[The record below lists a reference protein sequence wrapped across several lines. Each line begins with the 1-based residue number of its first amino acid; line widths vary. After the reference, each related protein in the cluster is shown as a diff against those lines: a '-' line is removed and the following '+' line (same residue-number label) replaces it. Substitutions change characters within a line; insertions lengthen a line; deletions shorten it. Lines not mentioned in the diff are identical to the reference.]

1 MSRFRTVALLLAM
14 TLVSSAPAIPAR
26 AADGVSALSLRD
38 LLQELRRANPD
49 LQAVKKQVEAMQA
62 RVPAAR
68 GLPAPKIGVEF
79 EEIPRGTFKVNQ
91 ATVMYS
97 LLQSIPFP
105 GKLSLRHQVALAE
118 AQRTAA
124 AFKRAEWELTTQ
136 LKSAYYELFLTDRE
150 MEIQR
155 EQQIWLDQALAT
167 ARTRYGAG
175 ASSQAELLRI
185 QMEAQ
190 ESENQA
196 KVLAH
201 RRRALEAHLN
211 HLLNRP
217 VDGPVGRPA
226 EILLEP
232 IPSDPK
238 DLTATALENQPELL
252 VFKFSAERAEA
263 DWKLSK
269 RELFPDLE
277 TMLELRDPAMGPIG
291 PWDLSLALVLPFWFW
306 TKQNYGVKVALHD
319 KESAEAAYQGARNEA
334 ARRIYENWHEAQ
346 AAYDT
351 AKLCQDSLIPL
362 ASQAVSSALAV
373 YQSGRGSFME
383 LLDALRALA
392 ERKRTYYQHLAGLEQ
407 RIVLLEQ
414 AAGVPLRSAHAE
426 SAQGEKKK

>member
-1 MSRFRTVALLLAM
+1 M
-14 TLVSSAPAIPAR
+14 TIAVPPIW
-26 AADGVSALSLRD
+26 AAEGSPPLSLPE
-38 LLQELRRANPD
+38 LIQELRRSNPD
-49 LQAVKKQVEAMQA
+49 LQAAKKQVEAMQA

-68 GLPAPKIGVEF
+68 GLPPPKIGVEF
-79 EEIPRGTFKVNQ
+79 EEIPRGSFKVNQ
-91 ATVMYS
+91 ATVIYS

-118 AQRTAA
+118 AQKAAA

-136 LKSAYYELFLTDRE
+136 LKSAYYDLFLIDRE

-155 EQQIWLDQALAT
+155 EKQLWLDQALAA

-175 ASSQAELLRI
+175 TSSQAELLRV

-190 ESENQA
+190 EAGNQA
-196 KVLAH
+196 QVLTH
-201 RRRALEAHLN
+201 RRHALEAHLN

-217 VDGPVGRPA
+217 VEGPAGKPA
-226 EILLEP
+226 EIPLEP
-232 IPSDPK
+232 VASDPAG
-238 DLTATALENQPELL
+238 LTATALENQPELL
-252 VFKFSAERAEA
+252 VFKFSAERTEA

-291 PWDLSLALVLPFWFW
+291 PWDLTLALVLPFWFW
-306 TKQNYGVKVALHD
+306 TKQNYGVKVALYN

-334 ARRIYENWHEAQ
+334 ARRVYENWHEAQ

-351 AKLCQDSLIPL
+351 AKLCRDSLIPL
-362 ASQAVSSALAV
+362 ATQAVSSALV
-373 YQSGRGSFME
+373 SYQGGRGSFME

-392 ERKRTYYQHLAGLEQ
+392 ERRRTYYQHLAGLEQ
-407 RIVLLEQ
+407 RMVLLEQ

-426 SAQGEKKK
+426 PTPREEKK

>member
-1 MSRFRTVALLLAM
+1 M
-14 TLVSSAPAIPAR
+14 TIAVPPIW
-26 AADGVSALSLRD
+26 AAEGSPPLSLPE
-38 LLQELRRANPD
+38 LIQELRRSNPD
-49 LQAVKKQVEAMQA
+49 LQAAKKQVEAMQA

-68 GLPAPKIGVEF
+68 GLPPPKIGVEF
-79 EEIPRGTFKVNQ
+79 EEIPRGSFKVNQ
-91 ATVMYS
+91 ATVIYS

-118 AQRTAA
+118 AQKAAA

-136 LKSAYYELFLTDRE
+136 LKSAYYDLFLIDRE

-155 EQQIWLDQALAT
+155 EQQLWLDQALAA

-175 ASSQAELLRI
+175 TSSQAELLRV

-190 ESENQA
+190 EAGNQA
-196 KVLAH
+196 QVLTH
-201 RRRALEAHLN
+201 RRHALEAHLN

-217 VDGPVGRPA
+217 VEGPAGKPA
-226 EILLEP
+226 EIPLEP
-232 IPSDPK
+232 VPSDPAG
-238 DLTATALENQPELL
+238 LTATALENQPELL
-252 VFKFSAERAEA
+252 VFKFSAERTEA

-291 PWDLSLALVLPFWFW
+291 PWDLTLALVLPFWFW
-306 TKQNYGVKVALHD
+306 TKQNYGVKVALYN

-334 ARRIYENWHEAQ
+334 ARRVYENWHEAQ

-351 AKLCQDSLIPL
+351 AKLCRDSLIPL
-362 ASQAVSSALAV
+362 ATQAVSSALV
-373 YQSGRGSFME
+373 SYQGGRGSFME

-392 ERKRTYYQHLAGLEQ
+392 ERRRTYYQHLAGLEQ
-407 RIVLLEQ
+407 RMVLLEQ

-426 SAQGEKKK
+426 PTPREEKK